1 MNISQ
6 HLLVVFFLLV
16 SVLAEAQIPI
26 TRGNSSFASSFDP
39 ITACGPNEYTTS
51 FIQQSWNNFRITY
64 YNNGNELKVDNWTK
78 GSGLSWECFF
88 PCRLRNSKTYSS
100 NKRIYLLFNTVTKNV
115 TKSLSPFTCAPLP
128 VDLLTFTVTKNN
140 SHAYVSW
147 ETATEKNND
156 YFTIEKSTNLIDWKT
171 VETIEG
177 AGNSLSL
184 LSYSTVDQNPYK
196 GTSYY
201 RLKQTD
207 YDGKFE
213 YSQIRSVN
221 LNKPIKELKVY
232 PNPATDQIT
241 IEGIKGEQTGIH
253 IYNVQ
258 GENVSHLIN
267 TVKSREPGLS
277 IDLSQLSVGIYFI
290 KVDSSFVKVLK
301 E

>member
-6 HLLVVFFLLV
+6 HLLVVVFLVV

-26 TRGNSSFASSFDP
+26 TKGSSSFASSFDP
-39 ITACGPNEYTTS
+39 ITTCNTNEYTTS

-64 YNNGNELKVDNWTK
+64 YNNGNELKVDGWSK

-100 NKRIYLLFNTVTKNV
+100 NKRIYLLFNTSTKNV
-115 TKSLSPFTCAPLP
+115 TKSLSPFACTPLP
-128 VDLLTFTVTKNN
+128 VDLLSFTVTKNN
-140 SHAYVSW
+140 SYAYVSW
-147 ETATEKNND
+147 QTATEKNND
-156 YFTIEKSTNLIDWKT
+156 YFTIEKSTNLINWET

-177 AGNSLSL
+177 TGNSLSL
-184 LSYSTVDQNPYK
+184 LNYSIVDQNPLK

-213 YSQIRSVN
+213 YSQIRTIN
-221 LNKPIKELKVY
+221 LNNPINGLKVY
-232 PNPATDQIT
+232 PNPTTGLIT
-241 IEGIKGEQTGIH
+241 IQEIKGEQTVIKIH
-253 IYNVQ
+253 NVQ
-258 GENVSHLIN
+258 GENVSYLIN
-267 TVKSREPGLS
+267 TVKSRESGLS

-290 KVDSSFVKVLK
+290 KVNSSFVKVLK